1 MRWLSKADR
10 RVYIISAFNKAEQTC
25 PNRYVRIPY
34 LHYHRYIFIL
44 AISKY
49 WYKHVQ
55 QHVHK
60 TLTVFKNS
68 ILYLKY
74 VRLNT
79 CISSIQDLKARLIDT
94 SIHHL
99 DLTPA
104 LYSSRVMQMVV
115 PKSMDLAPTVF
126 GSWYSYHT

>member
-1 MRWLSKADR
+1 MSGFDTCITTSKH
-10 RVYIISAFNKAEQTC
+10 S
-25 PNRYVRIPY
+25 Y
-34 LHYHRYIFIL
+34 LQFP
-44 AISKY
+44 STDTNMFK
-49 WYKHVQ
+49 K
-55 QHVHK
+55 HVHK

-104 LYSSRVMQMVV
+104 LYSSRVMQMV
-115 PKSMDLAPTVF
+115 APIGHGLGDYNIWVLIF
-126 GSWYSYHT
+126 ISHLKQE